1 MAVMGRR
8 TRAAA
13 HLARAVHEASAPGS
27 PSLWQRLRAVPRM
40 VRAVRSG
47 EYAGLTSSKLALLL
61 AGVGYVVSPIDL
73 APEGLLLVLGLA
85 DDAVVL
91 GWVAITL
98 VRETE
103 DFLAWE
109 RERAAG
115 WAHTGGGSA
124 HASPGAGGPQTVPSH
139 VVR

>member
-1 MAVMGRR
+1 MGLTGRR
-8 TRAAA
+8 TRAAVN
-13 HLARAVHEASAPGS
+13 LARAVHEASAPGS

-47 EYAGLTSSKLALLL
+47 QYTSLSSTKLAMLV
-61 AGVGYVVSPIDL
+61 AGVGYIVSPVDL

-85 DDAVVL
+85 DDAMVL
-91 GWVAITL
+91 GWVALTL

-103 DFLAWE
+103 EFLRWE
-109 RERAAG
+109 HAMTHGYAG
-115 WAHTGGGSA
+115 RPGTTGPEGGS
-124 HASPGAGGPQTVPSH
+124 GPYPHTVPSH